1 MDRQHV
7 EQLFR
12 QHYRRMYSVACS
24 LLYDG
29 QESED
34 VVSEV
39 FAHLLESGTELL
51 PASAEGYLMVAVRN
65 RCLKR
70 LGDKSNRERILRL
83 YTDELH
89 DGDDWL
95 DDERRLK
102 QLHDDWH
109 DDERELDRLRQL
121 AHALLSSQELHL
133 FTQRFLDGKD
143 YKAIC
148 AETGTSRIAVWK
160 PGTSRI
166 AVWKHLSHIVK
177 VLKENIKTP
186 EP

>member
-39 FAHLLESGTELL
+39 FAHLLESNTELL

-70 LGDKSNRERILRL
+70 LRDKSNRERILRL

-102 QLHDDWH
+102 QLRNSPTHCSH
-109 DDERELDRLRQL
+109 RRNCTSSPCASSTARTIELSAPRR
-121 AHALLSSQELHL
+121 ARAASPYGNICRTSS
-133 FTQRFLDGKD
+133 K
-143 YKAIC
+143 C
-148 AETGTSRIAVWK
+148 
-160 PGTSRI
+160 
-166 AVWKHLSHIVK
+166 
-177 VLKENIKTP
+177 
-186 EP
+186 

>member
-39 FAHLLESGTELL
+39 FAQLLESDTELL
-51 PASAEGYLMVAVRN
+51 PASAEGYLIVAVRN

-70 LGDKSNRERILRL
+70 LRDKSNRERILRL
-83 YTDELH
+83 YTDEAH
-89 DGDDWL
+89 DGDDWQ

-102 QLHDDWH
+102 Q
-109 DDERELDRLRQL
+109 LRQL
-121 AHALLSSQELHL
+121 AHALLSPQERHL
-133 FTQRFLDGKD
+133 FTLRFLDDKD

-148 AETGTSRIAVWK
+148 AETGI
-160 PGTSRI
+160 SRI

-177 VLKENIKTP
+177 VLKENFKTP

>member
-1 MDRQHV
+1 MDKQHV

-12 QHYRRMYSVACS
+12 QHYRRMYSVASS

-29 QESED
+29 QESKD

-39 FAHLLESGTELL
+39 FAHLLEGNTGLL

-70 LGDKSNRERILRL
+70 LRDKGNRERIAHL
-83 YTDELH
+83 YASELH
-89 DGDDWL
+89 DDDDWQ

-102 QLHDDWH
+102 QL
-109 DDERELDRLRQL
+109 RQL
-121 AHALLSSQELHL
+121 ADTLLSPQELHL
-133 FTQRFLDGKD
+133 FTLRFLDGKD

-160 PGTSRI
+160 
-166 AVWKHLSHIVK
+166 HLSHIVK
-177 VLKENIKTP
+177 VLKENINTP

>member
-12 QHYRRMYSVACS
+12 QHYRHMYAVACS

-39 FAHLLESGTELL
+39 FAQLLESDTELL
-51 PASAEGYLMVAVRN
+51 PVSAEGYLMVAVRN

-70 LGDKSNRERILRL
+70 LRDK
-83 YTDELH
+83 
-89 DGDDWL
+89 
-95 DDERRLK
+95 
-102 QLHDDWH
+102 
-109 DDERELDRLRQL
+109 
-121 AHALLSSQELHL
+121 
-133 FTQRFLDGKD
+133 
-143 YKAIC
+143 
-148 AETGTSRIAVWK
+148 
-160 PGTSRI
+160 
-166 AVWKHLSHIVK
+166 KHLSHIVK
-177 VLKENIKTP
+177 VLKENINTP

>member
-12 QHYRRMYSVACS
+12 QHYRHMYAVACS

-39 FAHLLESGTELL
+39 FAQLLESDTELL
-51 PASAEGYLMVAVRN
+51 PVSAEGYLMVAVRN

-70 LGDKSNRERILRL
+70 LRDKSNRERILRL

-89 DGDDWL
+89 DGDEWL

-102 QLHDDWH
+102 QL
-109 DDERELDRLRQL
+109 RQL
-121 AHALLSSQELHL
+121 AHTLLSPQELHL
-133 FTQRFLDGKD
+133 FTLRFLDGKD
-143 YKAIC
+143 YRAIC
-148 AETGTSRIAVWK
+148 AET
-160 PGTSRI
+160 GTSRI

-186 EP
+186 EA

>member
-12 QHYRRMYSVACS
+12 QHYRHMYAVACS

-39 FAHLLESGTELL
+39 FAQLLESDTELL
-51 PASAEGYLMVAVRN
+51 PVSAEGYLMVAVRN

-70 LGDKSNRERILRL
+70 LRDKSNRERILRL
-83 YTDELH
+83 YADELQ
-89 DGDDWL
+89 DD
-95 DDERRLK
+95 
-102 QLHDDWH
+102 DDWH

-121 AHALLSSQELHL
+121 AHTLLSPQELHL

-143 YKAIC
+143 YKTIC
-148 AETGTSRIAVWK
+148 TET
-160 PGTSRI
+160 GTSRI

>member
-12 QHYRRMYSVACS
+12 QHYRRMYSVAYS

-70 LGDKSNRERILRL
+70 LRDKSNRERILRL
-83 YTDELH
+83 YACELH
-89 DGDDWL
+89 DDDDWQE
-95 DDERRLK
+95 DEQKLS
-102 QLHDDWH
+102 Q
-109 DDERELDRLRQL
+109 LRQL
-121 AHALLSSQELHL
+121 AHTLLSPQELHL
-133 FTQRFLDGKD
+133 FIQRFLDGKD

-148 AETGTSRIAVWK
+148 AETGTSRIV
-160 PGTSRI
+160 
-166 AVWKHLSHIVK
+166 VWKHLSHIVK
-177 VLKENIKTP
+177 MLKENIKTP

>member
-39 FAHLLESGTELL
+39 FAHLLESNTELL

-70 LGDKSNRERILRL
+70 LRDKSNRERILRL

-102 QLHDDWH
+102 QL
-109 DDERELDRLRQL
+109 RQL
-121 AHALLSSQELHL
+121 AHTLLSPQELHL
-133 FTQRFLDGKD
+133 FSQRFLDGKD
-143 YKAIC
+143 YKTIC
-148 AETGTSRIAVWK
+148 AET
-160 PGTSRI
+160 GTSRI

>member
-12 QHYRRMYSVACS
+12 RHYRHMYTVACS
-24 LLYDG
+24 LLYDSE
-29 QESED
+29 ESED

-39 FAHLLESGTELL
+39 FASLLERRTELL

-70 LGDKSNRERILRL
+70 LRNKSTRKRILHL
-83 YTDELH
+83 YATEPLP
-89 DGDDWL
+89 DDSWQ
-95 DDERRLK
+95 DDEQRLC
-102 QLHDDWH
+102 
-109 DDERELDRLRQL
+109 RLRTL
-121 AHALLSSQELHL
+121 AHALLSPDELRI
-133 FTQRFLDGKD
+133 FTLHFLDGKD

-160 PGTSRI
+160 
-166 AVWKHLSHIVK
+166 HLSHIVK
-177 VLKENIKTP
+177 VLKKNVNTP
-186 EP
+186 KP

>member
-39 FAHLLESGTELL
+39 FAHLLESNTELL

-65 RCLKR
+65 SCMKR
-70 LGDKSNRERILRL
+70 LRDKSKSERILRL

-95 DDERRLK
+95 DDERRRK
-102 QLHDDWH
+102 Q
-109 DDERELDRLRQL
+109 LRQL
-121 AHALLSSQELHL
+121 GHTLLSPQELHL
-133 FTQRFLDGKD
+133 CTSSPCASSTARTTRPSAPRRAPAVSPCGN
-143 YKAIC
+143 IC
-148 AETGTSRIAVWK
+148 RASSK
-160 PGTSRI
+160 C
-166 AVWKHLSHIVK
+166 
-177 VLKENIKTP
+177 
-186 EP
+186 

>member
-1 MDRQHV
+1 MDRHHV

-12 QHYRRMYSVACS
+12 QHYRRMYAVACS

-39 FAHLLESGTELL
+39 FASLLERDAELQ
-51 PASAEGYLMVAVRN
+51 PASAGGYLMVAVRN

-70 LGDKSNRERILRL
+70 LRDKSNRERIVQL
-83 YTDELH
+83 YAGEALQDN
-89 DGDDWL
+89 DWQE
-95 DDERRLK
+95 DER
-102 QLHDDWH
+102 QLA
-109 DDERELDRLRQL
+109 RLRQL
-121 AHALLSSQELHL
+121 AHSLLSPQELHL
-133 FTQRFLDGKD
+133 FTLRFLDGKD

-148 AETGTSRIAVWK
+148 AETGI
-160 PGTSRI
+160 SRI
-166 AVWKHLSHIVK
+166 AVWKHLTHIVK

>member
-12 QHYRRMYSVACS
+12 QHYRHMYAVACS

-39 FAHLLESGTELL
+39 FAQLLESDTELL
-51 PASAEGYLMVAVRN
+51 LR
-65 RCLKR
+65 
-70 LGDKSNRERILRL
+70 DKSNRERILRL
-83 YTDELH
+83 YSDELH

-102 QLHDDWH
+102 QL
-109 DDERELDRLRQL
+109 RQL
-121 AHALLSSQELHL
+121 AHTLLSPQELHL
-133 FTQRFLDGKD
+133 FTLRFLDGKD
-143 YKAIC
+143 YRAIC
-148 AETGTSRIAVWK
+148 AET
-160 PGTSRI
+160 GTSRI

-177 VLKENIKTP
+177 VLKENINTP

>member
-12 QHYRRMYSVACS
+12 QHYRHMYAVACS

-39 FAHLLESGTELL
+39 FAHLLEGNTELL

-70 LGDKSNRERILRL
+70 LRDKSNRERILRL

-102 QLHDDWH
+102 QL
-109 DDERELDRLRQL
+109 RQL
-121 AHALLSSQELHL
+121 AHTLLSPQELHL
-133 FTQRFLDGKD
+133 FTLRFLDGKD
-143 YKAIC
+143 YRAIC
-148 AETGTSRIAVWK
+148 AET
-160 PGTSRI
+160 GTSRI

-177 VLKENIKTP
+177 VLKENINTP